1 MEIFIYIFVVL
12 FGAGILFLIIE
23 YPYHIAGLV
32 IFMTVYRFNIETP
45 LPLDARG
52 LITLVLFARL
62 YFFDK
67 SNASIVNNY
76 LPKNKVF
83 WVIFTFSFIVIIM
96 PVINS
101 EKFLKLFK
109 DIILNLVVLIIGFL
123 VLIDDKGKKVF
134 MYSIIAVSFIN
145 SIDLLYTYFTG
156 RGLNVVRVVDVILGR
171 HIVFNHNFPGMLSSL
186 GLLFVYLLYARK
198 EASRILLLILGSLF
212 FVALILSTS
221 RSALLAFILVF
232 ILMNFIEVDLKENI
246 RKFVIYGVGAVSLL
260 VVFFFMY
267 NLFLETQSKNQFV
280 DKIYYRLID
289 EPLQIFGLSDTKDFD
304 IYSHKKKQGSMKFR
318 AEKWGEDFNKFRYLS
333 LSVQGF
339 GLGPKKYSEISK
351 KEYKNAGKYAGN
363 FRRQLAAHNGYLII
377 LVERGVLG
385 LTLYLLIL
393 ISISVSAFKV
403 IKHYQLKT
411 PVIYLFLFI
420 AFYSFAQNSELVGVY
435 AYLLMGGVLG
445 NIYSANQSNEVLD
458 EEIEK
463 QDHDQEL

>member
-1 MEIFIYIFVVL
+1 MEIFIYIFAAILGVALLFVL
-12 FGAGILFLIIE
+12 IE
-23 YPYHIAGLV
+23 HPYYVAGLV
-32 IFMTVYRFNIETP
+32 IFMMVYRFNIETP

-52 LITLVLFARL
+52 LLTLILFIRL
-62 YFFDK
+62 YVFDK
-67 SNASIVNNY
+67 RNASIVNTY
-76 LPKNKVF
+76 LPRNKVF
-83 WVIFTFSFIVIIM
+83 WLILVFTLIVIIM

-101 EKFLKLFK
+101 EKFTSLLKE
-109 DIILNLVVLIIGFL
+109 IILNLVVLVIGFL
-123 VLIDDKGKKVF
+123 VLMDEKGKKVF
-134 MYSIIAVSFIN
+134 LYSILAVSIT
-145 SIDLLYTYFTG
+145 SSMDLIYTYIIG
-156 RGLNVVRVVDVILGR
+156 GGLNIVRVVDVLMRKQLLFPI
-171 HIVFNHNFPGMLSSL
+171 NHNFSGMLSSL
-186 GLLFVYLLYARK
+186 GLLFIYLLYARK
-198 EASRILLLILGSLF
+198 ELPKLLLVILGTLF
-212 FVALILSTS
+212 FAALILSTS

-246 RKFVIYGVGAVSLL
+246 RKFVMYGVGAVSFL
-260 VVFFFMY
+260 VIFFFMY
-267 NLFLETQSKNQFV
+267 NLFLKTQSKNQFV

-304 IYSHKKKQGSMKFR
+304 FYSHKKKQGSMKFR
-318 AEKWGEDFNKFRYLS
+318 AEKWGEDFKKFRYLS

-351 KEYKNAGKYAGN
+351 KEYRNAGKFAGD
-363 FRRQLAAHNGYLII
+363 FKRQLAAHNGYLII

-411 PVIYLFLFI
+411 PVIYLYLFI

-445 NIYSANQSNEVLD
+445 NIYSANSSNEDID
-458 EEIEK
+458 ELEDNI
-463 QDHDQEL
+463 L